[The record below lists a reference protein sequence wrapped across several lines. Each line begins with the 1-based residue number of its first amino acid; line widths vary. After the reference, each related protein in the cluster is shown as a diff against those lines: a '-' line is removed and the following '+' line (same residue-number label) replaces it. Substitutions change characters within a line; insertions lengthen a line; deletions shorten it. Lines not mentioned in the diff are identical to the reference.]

1 MILLLLISLLPVDL
15 PRYFPGETIVHVS
28 SWNEGYKGEW
38 ATVIRREKGRYRC
51 RLASQA
57 EDESWLLDATW
68 LLTEKEFNRK
78 AWAIVREGQKP
89 QNIMGIPVTTVV
101 PKDLPE

>member
-1 MILLLLISLLPVDL
+1 MIWLLCLLPVDL
-15 PRYFPGETIVHVS
+15 PRYFPGETIVHVT
-28 SWNEGYKGEW
+28 SWDCGYKGEW

-57 EDESWLLDATW
+57 EDESWLLDSSW
-68 LLTEKEFNRK
+68 LMTEKDFDRK
-78 AWAIVREGQKP
+78 AWSIVREGMKP
-89 QNIMGIPVTTVV
+89 ANIMGIPVVTIP